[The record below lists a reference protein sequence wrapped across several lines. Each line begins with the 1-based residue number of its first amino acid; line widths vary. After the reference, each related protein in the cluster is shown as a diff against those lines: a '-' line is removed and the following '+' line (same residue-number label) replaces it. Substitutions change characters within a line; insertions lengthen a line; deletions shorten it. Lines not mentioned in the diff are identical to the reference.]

1 MNVAWLAKSKL
12 FLLVLIED
20 YGEKEFVKS
29 LASFQESGN
38 VLIYSSDEII
48 YVTAAATA
56 ASTW

>member
-1 MNVAWLAKSKL
+1 MYVTWPAKSKL
-12 FLLVLIED
+12 FLVVLIED
-20 YGEKEFVKS
+20 YGEKEFVRS